1 MLRVT
6 VCRRIYQKEF
16 ILVITLYITR
26 LVEESL
32 STPFSWEGFL
42 VYTCASLVYHSLTVL
57 LLRVPTD
64 AVVTATGPGIRHCD
78 WLLRVPVYAM
88 TEVVVSNDAMW
99 CSWDYYGS
107 PQIRLRSGFY
117 FSFNISRSTTFVVC
131 SSGFIPCYE
140 HWITFTFID
149 RYLDTSFP
157 VIWNVSHIVT

>member
-26 LVEESL
+26 LVEASL

-78 WLLRVPVYAM
+78 WLLRVPV
-88 TEVVVSNDAMW
+88 
-99 CSWDYYGS
+99 
-107 PQIRLRSGFY
+107 LRHD
-117 FSFNISRSTTFVVC
+117 R
-131 SSGFIPCYE
+131 SSGLKWRHVVQLRLLLVPVDASDLAFSGGDLCLTLGEDEAGSRTPE
-140 HWITFTFID
+140 AE
-149 RYLDTSFP
+149 SFS
-157 VIWNVSHIVT
+157 VFQSLKYCVF